1 VIASPGLYSFDTR
14 HAKSQPAPLCTPR
27 AGGAI
32 AVRKQPT
39 GERRRQTGR
48 RGMEG
53 VRSGHRR
60 AILGRAVLQ
69 RPLQGFLQP
78 GGRPS
83 GAGRRRV
90 CALVGRG
97 QSERINPDGAIT
109 GLPSLHATVATADRK
124 RFLAYWQ
131 GQSMLGRLEYLTQ
144 WVKMS
149 GFQDPGRS
157 ELRVRA
163 TRSGRAPRRSARW
176 IRGTFRRRSNAALCD
191 RGSSAGVR
199 GAISLRRSQSE
210 VLCGNGLGD
219 ITAERHFCDAA
230 AVFVSPG
237 CGRNR
242 CHSIKS
248 LERS

>member
-149 GFQDPGRS
+149 GVSRS
-157 ELRVRA
+157 RKERVTCTCDSVR
-163 TRSGRAPRRSARW
+163 PSAE
-176 IRGTFRRRSNAALCD
+176 TFRTMDPRHVSQTFECCSLRPRKQ
-191 RGSSAGVR
+191 RGSSWSDIAETIAIRGPLWKRAG
-199 GAISLRRSQSE
+199 
-210 VLCGNGLGD
+210 
-219 ITAERHFCDAA
+219 
-230 AVFVSPG
+230 
-237 CGRNR
+237 
-242 CHSIKS
+242 
-248 LERS
+248 